1 MEGLSLVVSLIISIA
16 LCVWGGNISKGK
28 GYSFASGFL
37 WVFFL
42 GLLGLV
48 IVAVEK
54 PKEQPTVT
62 AKNANLEQNTSN
74 STNDNSPI
82 Q

>member
-1 MEGLSLVVSLIISIA
+1 MDELLALLPSLIINIA
-16 LCVWGGNISKGK
+16 LCVWGGNISKNK
-28 GYSFASGFL
+28 GYSFAGGFL

-54 PKEQPTVT
+54 PKEQPASSVKTVEF
-62 AKNANLEQNTSN
+62 NNSN
-74 STNDNSPI
+74 STNDNNPI